1 MNNVQLYQQSQE
13 GIPDSQRQAAFN
25 NNYARALAAG
35 DPRYQLKDLDRA
47 GMSRGKGANNQ
58 AGIRASQAMSDG
70 IADAY
75 AQDLQARQF
84 NANLT
89 SGDQEYGLALA
100 RLQQQNRYADQMA
113 ALQRQNALIGLMGS
127 FLG

>member
-47 GMSRGKGANNQ
+47 GMSRGKGAYNQ

-75 AQDLQARQF
+75 SQDLQARQF

>member
-1 MNNVQLYQQSQE
+1 LNNVQLYQQSQE

-113 ALQRQNALIGLMGS
+113 ALQRQNALVGLMGS
-127 FLG
+127 FLQ